1 MFGSAHSHDLIYR
14 GREVQ
19 KLDGYTTDLF
29 TDEAIGFMD
38 RNTKNPWFLY
48 LAYNAVHT
56 PLEIVSKNKDRIPA
70 EITDPARR
78 GQWKL
83 VDWRD
88 HDAKK
93 NSGWQLYDLTSDI
106 GEQHDLAAA
115 QPQFVAQ
122 LSQEWETWNAKNIAP
137 LWHGSPTEA
146 PTAPARPATTKK

>member
-1 MFGSAHSHDLIYR
+1 MPHTSLFWRFGP
-14 GREVQ
+14 Q
-19 KLDGYTTDLF
+19 K
-29 TDEAIGFMD
+29 
-38 RNTKNPWFLY
+38 
-48 LAYNAVHT
+48 AV
-56 PLEIVSKNKDRIPA
+56 
-70 EITDPARR
+70 RR

-93 NSGWQLYDLTSDI
+93 SSGWQLYDLANDI

-115 QPQFVAQ
+115 QPQLVAQ

-137 LWHGSPTEA
+137 LWHGSPTED